1 MYVKINI
8 DRLKLNIALNAIENI
23 NYHMNI
29 KLGV

>member
-1 MYVKINI
+1 MYVKIKYY
-8 DRLKLNIALNAIENI
+8 RLKLNIALNAIENI

>member
-1 MYVKINI
+1 MLKLNI